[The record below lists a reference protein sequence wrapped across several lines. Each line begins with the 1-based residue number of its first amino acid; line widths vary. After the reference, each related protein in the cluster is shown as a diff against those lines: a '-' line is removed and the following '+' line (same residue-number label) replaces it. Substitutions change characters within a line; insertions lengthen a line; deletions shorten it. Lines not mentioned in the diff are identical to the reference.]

1 MRVENEAFHSI
12 VNIPVAVPQWGSA
25 KGKQG
30 QYNRF
35 LLLNSILCLQL
46 ADPGISVGRVLLGPL
61 IKRVKDVIFQVIPAQ
76 D

>member
-30 QYNRF
+30 QYNAGSF
-35 LLLNSILCLQL
+35 CSPLL
-46 ADPGISVGRVLLGPL
+46 SVYSWQIMVL
-61 IKRVKDVIFQVIPAQ
+61 V
-76 D
+76 